1 MARKNLKLFSDKHAN
16 FTSKIYK
23 KGHKL
28 FPLKMLGRLRKLF
41 VLHQI

>member
-1 MARKNLKLFSDKHAN
+1 MARKNLKLLSDKHAN
-16 FTSKIYK
+16 FKARIYK